1 MTKPLSE
8 NIGQPVL
15 WEELTWEQITALRDD
30 GMNMVILPV
39 GATEQHGL
47 HLPVGVDTFSAIAV
61 AHGVSAKTGIPVL
74 PALPYGC
81 SLGHSKKWAGT
92 LSLRPETLAKLVLE
106 IAEWVYSAGFNRL
119 LLLNGHVTNW
129 APLRCGLENARHTY
143 PDLRVALR
151 SIWEIA
157 PSIHHFYHQD
167 AANFHANCA
176 ETSVMLALRP
186 DLVQIDRAVDE
197 PDRSAGCFF
206 AYTVNQESVYG
217 AVGTPSKADLSFG
230 KQILETCIAE
240 LSEQLKRALA
250 EGTPLE
256 SMPPICRDT
265 LANS

>member
-1 MTKPLSE
+1 M
-8 NIGQPVL
+8 NQPVL
-15 WEELTWEQITALRDD
+15 WEELTWEQLTALRNQ
-30 GMNMVILPV
+30 GTNLVILPI

-61 AHGVSAKTGIPVL
+61 AHGVSAQTGIPVL

-92 LSLRPETLAKLVLE
+92 LSLRPETLAKLVVE
-106 IAEWVYSAGFNRL
+106 IAEWVYSAGFHRL

-129 APLRCGLENARHTY
+129 APLRCGLENVRHTY
-143 PDLRVALR
+143 PDLRIALR
-151 SIWEIA
+151 SLWEIS
-157 PSIHHFYHQD
+157 PRIHQFYHQD

-186 DLVQIDRAVDE
+186 DLVQMDKALDE

-206 AYTVNQESVYG
+206 AYTVNHESVHG
-217 AVGTPSKADLSFG
+217 AVGSPSKGDRALG
-230 KQILETCIAE
+230 EQILQLCIDE
-240 LSEQLKRALA
+240 LSTQLKQALT

-256 SMPPICRDT
+256 ELPPPTPD
-265 LANS
+265 